1 MLSLILFYLLYYKCH
16 KINPN
21 RGELYNDSPDWMK
34 NKKSSNKS
42 SQCLW
47 KFFSVHCNIPT
58 KSWRHLERKS
68 DVKSFMNKYN
78 WKEISYPSEK
88 GDWERFRKIIQ
99 QLLLKFFML
108 KTRNYILPT
117 FQNIIQ
123 SVKNKLFF

>member
-1 MLSLILFYLLYYKCH
+1 
-16 KINPN
+16 
-21 RGELYNDSPDWMK
+21 
-34 NKKSSNKS
+34 
-42 SQCLW
+42 
-47 KFFSVHCNIPT
+47 
-58 KSWRHLERKS
+58 
-68 DVKSFMNKYN
+68 MNKYN

-123 SVKNKLFF
+123 SVENKLFF